1 MDHDA
6 ASRISA
12 AAERD
17 PQSQT
22 AQSGFAERAEIAADR
37 NDHYDDDQ

>member
-6 ASRISA
+6 ASRITA

-17 PQSQT
+17 PQCPT
-22 AQSGFAERAEIAADR
+22 AQSGFAERAESAADR
-37 NDHYDDDQ
+37 NDYDDE